1 MPGDH
6 GIGPGTGPE
15 EEVDVATVE
24 SFPGAKP
31 GTGQPGAG
39 DRNSRIPV
47 RHLSSVLLRTPDVFW
62 RLVRAEA
69 TKHIFA
75 PRERN
80 RADGTSNQL
89 RQVSLKIV
97 NSCNLRCK
105 TCGQWGETGYN
116 LSKSDDEIREI
127 VPYEIYRKMVDD
139 LAGTAPFY
147 YIWGGEPYL
156 YPDIV
161 PLMEH
166 MKKRN
171 GLVGIVTNGT
181 MMAKTA
187 DRLVRAGVDMLML
200 SVDGVGPVHNE
211 IRQEKRAWE
220 MMMEGL
226 DAVLAEKRRQG
237 SVKPYV
243 NVLATISRD
252 NVGHLEAIADWG
264 ADKGID
270 LLTYYYSWFTNE
282 EAGKAHEQVMQE
294 RFGVTPTSWQG
305 YLFFRGLD
313 APRLQEEVRS
323 IKSRKWPFPVLFI
336 PDLAHADIPAY
347 YEDPTKLFGYGR
359 CIQPWIVTE
368 IMPNGDV
375 ATCRDYPDYVCGNIQ
390 RNSLQEIWNNDRY
403 RAFRN
408 SLRDD
413 GLLPICAR
421 CCGLMGW

>member
-1 MPGDH
+1 M
-6 GIGPGTGPE
+6 
-15 EEVDVATVE
+15 
-24 SFPGAKP
+24 
-31 GTGQPGAG
+31 
-39 DRNSRIPV
+39 
-47 RHLSSVLLRTPDVFW
+47 RHLSSVLFRSPDVFW
-62 RLVRAEA
+62 RLVQAEA

-75 PRERN
+75 PRERS
-80 RADGTSNQL
+80 RKDGLSNTL

-116 LSKSDDEIREI
+116 LEKSDDEIREI
-127 VPYEIYRKMVDD
+127 VPYEVYQRMVDE
-139 LAGTAPFY
+139 LAPAKPFY

-166 MKKRN
+166 MKRRN

-200 SVDGVGPVHNE
+200 SVDGVGAVHNE

-220 MMMEGL
+220 LMMEGL
-226 DAVLAEKRRQG
+226 DAVLAEKKRQG
-237 SVKPYV
+237 SVRPYV

-252 NVGHLEAIADWG
+252 NVGHLEDIADWG
-264 ADKGID
+264 AGRGID

-282 EAGKAHEQVMQE
+282 ENGKAHEHEMRE
-294 RFGVTPTSWQG
+294 RFGVTPTSWKG

-313 APRLQEEVRS
+313 APRLVEEVRS
-323 IKSRKWPFPVLFI
+323 IKSRKWPYPVLFI
-336 PDLAHADIPAY
+336 PDLDAADIPAY
-347 YEDPTKLFGYGR
+347 YSDPTKLFGYGQ

-390 RNSLQEIWNNDRY
+390 RNSLLEIWNNERY
-403 RAFRN
+403 RAFRK

>member
-1 MPGDH
+1 VTAFTEV
-6 GIGPGTGPE
+6 PGTR
-15 EEVDVATVE
+15 
-24 SFPGAKP
+24 
-31 GTGQPGAG
+31 TGE
-39 DRNSRIPV
+39 RNSRIPV
-47 RHLSSVLLRTPDVFW
+47 RHLSSVLLRSPDVFW

-75 PRERN
+75 PRERA
-80 RADGTSNQL
+80 RRDGVSNQL

-116 LSKSDDEIREI
+116 LHKSEDEIREI
-127 VPYEIYRKMVDD
+127 VPYEVYRRMVDEIAH
-139 LAGTAPFY
+139 LKPFY

-156 YPDIV
+156 YPDIM

-166 MKKRN
+166 MKKRD

-226 DAVLAEKRRQG
+226 DAVLEEKRRQK

-252 NVGHLEAIADWG
+252 NVGHLEDIADWG
-264 ADKGID
+264 ASRGID

-282 EAGKAHEQVMQE
+282 ENGHEHERVMQE
-294 RFGVTPTSWQG
+294 RFDVTPGSWKG

-313 APRLQEEVRS
+313 TARLQDEVHS
-323 IKSRKWPFPVLFI
+323 IKSRKWPFPVMFI
-336 PDLAHADIPAY
+336 PDLAREDIPKY
-347 YEDPTKLFGYGR
+347 YGDPTTLFGYGH
-359 CIQPWIVTE
+359 CIQPWIVAE
-368 IMPNGDV
+368 VMPNGDV
-375 ATCRDYPDYVCGNIQ
+375 ATCRDYPDYVCGNLQ
-390 RNSLQEIWNNDRY
+390 RDSLLEIWNNERY
-403 RAFRN
+403 KAFRN

>member
-1 MPGDH
+1 MSTLETTPR
-6 GIGPGTGPE
+6 
-15 EEVDVATVE
+15 
-24 SFPGAKP
+24 
-31 GTGQPGAG
+31 QPAPDAG
-39 DRNSRIPV
+39 NRNSRIPAG
-47 RHLSSVLLRTPDVFW
+47 HLSRVLLRTPDVFW
-62 RLVRAEA
+62 RLLRAEA

-75 PRERN
+75 PRER
-80 RADGTSNQL
+80 RRLDGVSNQL
-89 RQVSLKIV
+89 TQVSLKIV

-116 LSKSDDEIREI
+116 HTKSDDEIREI
-127 VPYEIYRKMVDD
+127 VPYEIYRSMVDE
-139 LAGTAPFY
+139 LAPKKPFY

-171 GLVGIVTNGT
+171 GTVGIVTNGT

-200 SVDGVGPVHNE
+200 SVDGVGAVHNE
-211 IRQEKRAWE
+211 IRQEERAWE
-220 MMMEGL
+220 RMMEGV
-226 DAVLAEKRRQG
+226 DAVLEEKRKQG
-237 SVKPYV
+237 STKPYI
-243 NVLATISRD
+243 NVLNTISRD
-252 NVGHLEAIADWG
+252 NVGHLEDVADWG

-282 EAGKAHEQVMQE
+282 ETGQEHEKAMQE
-294 RFGVTPTSWQG
+294 RFGVVPDSWKG
-305 YLFFRGLD
+305 YLFFTGLD
-313 APRLQEEVRS
+313 SDGLRADVRS

-336 PDLAHADIPAY
+336 PDLADEDIPQY
-347 YEDPTKLFGYGR
+347 YDDPTRLFGYGE
-359 CIQPWIVTE
+359 CIQPWVVTE
-368 IMPNGDV
+368 ILPNGDV

-390 RNSLQEIWNNDRY
+390 QQSLLEIWNNDRY
-403 RAFRN
+403 RRFRE

>member
-1 MPGDH
+1 M
-6 GIGPGTGPE
+6 
-15 EEVDVATVE
+15 ATVGTDVVA
-24 SFPGAKP
+24 PGRH
-31 GTGQPGAG
+31 AG

-47 RHLSSVLLRTPDVFW
+47 RHLSTVLLRSPDIFW

-75 PRERN
+75 PRERA
-80 RADGTSNQL
+80 RRDGLSTQL

-116 LSKSDDEIREI
+116 LHKSEDEIREI
-127 VPYEIYRKMVDD
+127 VPYEVYHRMVDEIAH
-139 LAGTAPFY
+139 LKPFY

-156 YPDIV
+156 YPDLV

-166 MKKRN
+166 MKKRD
-171 GLVGIVTNGT
+171 GMVGIVTNGT
-181 MMAKTA
+181 LMAKTA

-226 DAVLAEKRRQG
+226 DAVLEEKRKQR
-237 SVKPYV
+237 SVRPYV

-264 ADKGID
+264 ADRGID
-270 LLTYYYSWFTNE
+270 LLTFYYSWFTNE
-282 EAGKAHEQVMQE
+282 ENGREHERVMQE
-294 RFGVTPTSWQG
+294 RFGVTPESWKG

-313 APRLQEEVRS
+313 TARLQEEVQS
-323 IKSRKWPFPVLFI
+323 IKARKWPFPVLFI
-336 PDLAHADIPAY
+336 PDLASEDIPKY
-347 YEDPTKLFGYGR
+347 YADPSTLFGYGQ
-359 CIQPWIVTE
+359 CIQPWIVAE
-368 IMPNGDV
+368 VMPNGDI
-375 ATCRDYPDYVCGNIQ
+375 ATCRDYPDYVCGNLQ
-390 RNSLQEIWNNDRY
+390 RNSLLDIWNNDRY

>member
-1 MPGDH
+1 MRGDH
-6 GIGPGTGPE
+6 GIGPEGPE

-24 SFPGAKP
+24 SFPAAER
-31 GTGQPGAG
+31 GAG

-47 RHLSSVLLRTPDVFW
+47 RHLSTVLLRSPDVFW
-62 RLVRAEA
+62 RLMRAEA
-69 TKHIFA
+69 TKHFFA
-75 PRERN
+75 PRERK
-80 RADGTSNQL
+80 RLDGMSSQL

-116 LSKSDDEIREI
+116 LEKSEDEIREI

-139 LAGTAPFY
+139 LAKISPFY

-187 DRLVRAGVDMLML
+187 DRIVRAGVDMLML

-243 NVLATISRD
+243 NVLTTVSRD

-282 EAGKAHEQVMQE
+282 ENGQAHEKVMQE
-294 RFGVTPTSWQG
+294 RFGVTPESWKG

-336 PDLAHADIPAY
+336 PDLANDDIPTY
-347 YEDPTKLFGYGR
+347 FSDPTKLFGFGS

-368 IMPNGDV
+368 ILPNGDV

-390 RNSLQEIWNNDRY
+390 RDSLLEIWNNDRY

>member
-1 MPGDH
+1 M
-6 GIGPGTGPE
+6 
-15 EEVDVATVE
+15 ATVE
-24 SFPGAKP
+24 TDVARRS
-31 GTGQPGAG
+31 AG
-39 DRNSRIPV
+39 ERNSRIPV
-47 RHLSSVLLRTPDVFW
+47 KHLSSVLLRSPDVFW

-75 PRERN
+75 PRERA
-80 RADGTSNQL
+80 RLDGVSHQL

-116 LSKSDDEIREI
+116 HHKSDDEIREI
-127 VPYEIYRKMVDD
+127 VPYEVYRKMVDEIAH
-139 LAGTAPFY
+139 LKPFY

-156 YPDIV
+156 YPDIM

-166 MKKRN
+166 MKKRD

-187 DRLVRAGVDMLML
+187 DRLVGAGVDMLML

-226 DAVLAEKRRQG
+226 DAVLEEKRRQR

-264 ADKGID
+264 ADRGID

-282 EAGKAHEQVMQE
+282 ENGHEHERVMQE
-294 RFGVTPTSWQG
+294 RFGVTPGSWKG

-313 APRLQEEVRS
+313 VPHLQEEVRS
-323 IKSRKWPFPVLFI
+323 IKARKWPFPVLFI
-336 PDLAHADIPAY
+336 PDLGHDDMPKY
-347 YEDPTKLFGYGR
+347 YSDPTTLFGYGH
-359 CIQPWIVTE
+359 CIQPWIVAE
-368 IMPNGDV
+368 VMPNGDI
-375 ATCRDYPDYVCGNIQ
+375 ATCRDYPDYVCGNLQ
-390 RNSLQEIWNNDRY
+390 RDSLLEIWNNEKY
-403 RAFRN
+403 KAFRN

>member
-1 MPGDH
+1 MR
-6 GIGPGTGPE
+6 
-15 EEVDVATVE
+15 VATVTPDRRIAE
-24 SFPGAKP
+24 PD
-31 GTGQPGAG
+31 PGAG
-39 DRNSRIPV
+39 KRNSRLPV
-47 RHLSSVLLRTPDVFW
+47 RHLSAVLLRTPDVFW
-62 RLVRAEA
+62 RILRAEA
-69 TKHIFA
+69 TKHVLA
-75 PRERN
+75 PYDRR
-80 RADGTSNQL
+80 RLDGESRRL
-89 RQVSLKIV
+89 EQVSLKIV

-116 LSKSDDEIREI
+116 LDKSDEEIREI
-127 VPYEIYRKMVDD
+127 VPYETYRAMVDEVAH
-139 LAGTAPFY
+139 LRPFY

-166 MKKRN
+166 MKRRKSP
-171 GLVGIVTNGT
+171 VGIVTNGT
-181 MMAKTA
+181 MMARTA

-243 NVLATISRD
+243 NVLTTISRD
-252 NVGHLEAIADWG
+252 NVGHLEDIADWG

-282 EAGKAHEQVMQE
+282 ENGRQHDRAMKE
-294 RFGVTPTSWQG
+294 RFGVEPESWKG

-313 APRLQEEVRS
+313 TDGLQDEVRA
-323 IKSRKWPFPVLFI
+323 IRARRWPFPTLFI
-336 PDLAHADIPAY
+336 PDLGIEQIPDY
-347 YEDPTKLFGYGR
+347 YSDPTKLFGYGR
-359 CIQPWIVTE
+359 CIQPWVVTE

-375 ATCRDYPDYVCGNIQ
+375 ATCRDYPDYVCGNIPKD
-390 RNSLQEIWNNDRY
+390 RLLAIWNNDRY
-403 RAFRN
+403 RRFRM

-413 GLLPICAR
+413 GLLPICSR